1 MPPKFGKP
9 VKAKARTPARGD
21 KVLTIRQ
28 PWCDLILGGAK
39 WCENRSWSTKYR
51 GPLWIHAASKVE
63 EDEIRAWREEAGYD
77 FRTESP
83 FGLKT
88 SAIVGRVELV
98 ACVPVEDLEDFR
110 AGGTVKSLADVGD
123 HLRKVNDDTWKYVS
137 GPICWL
143 IANVEPCAPVAC
155 NGKLGLWIF

>member
-1 MPPKFGKP
+1 MGSKESKRPKRSP
-9 VKAKARTPARGD
+9 LCPARGD

-39 WCENRSWSTKYR
+39 WCENRTWSTNYR
-51 GPLWIHAASKVE
+51 GPFWIHAASKVE

-88 SAIVGRVELV
+88 SAIVGRVDLV
-98 ACVPVEDLEDFR
+98 ACVPVEDLDAFQ
-110 AGGTVKSLADVGD
+110 AGRKVEGLADIVD
-123 HLRKVNDDTWKYVS
+123 FLPKVDDDGWKYVS
-137 GPICWL
+137 GPLCWL
-143 IANVEPCAPVAC
+143 IANVEPSEAVPC
-155 NGKLGLWIF
+155 NGKLGLWTF

>member
-1 MPPKFGKP
+1 MSTKSKK
-9 VKAKARTPARGD
+9 VSKTLSLCPARGD

-39 WCENRSWSTKYR
+39 WCENRSWPTKYR

-88 SAIVGRVELV
+88 SAIVGRVDLV
-98 ACVPVEDLEDFR
+98 ACVPVEDLEKFE
-110 AGGTVKSLADVGD
+110 GGRKVESLEDVAK
-123 HLRKVNDDTWKYVS
+123 HLRKMDPDTWKYVS

-143 IANVEPCAPVAC
+143 IANPEPCEPVPC
-155 NGKLGLWIF
+155 NGKLGLWTF